1 MGVVQRWQGPFRGV
15 VDALSPTVSERHLVN
30 ARMRCFNFGS
40 ALKRSG
46 PNRSLPA
53 APSNSILTAS
63 AFVRPWGRPGCWS
76 NTPLL
81 PPPPGTAARW
91 QRGLRCGGGGTGAV
105 CGDVVRFL
113 PTPLWA
119 PLGRD
124 RAAVPAEVT
133 MLALRCAPRRG
144 DGVSGSQ
151 MWGTVGFSPQ
161 RGR

>member
-30 ARMRCFNFGS
+30 ARMRCFNFGL

-81 PPPPGTAARW
+81 PPRAQPPGGSAGCGAGAA
-91 QRGLRCGGGGTGAV
+91 
-105 CGDVVRFL
+105 
-113 PTPLWA
+113 A
-119 PLGRD
+119 PGPF
-124 RAAVPAEVT
+124 AG
-133 MLALRCAPRRG
+133 ML
-144 DGVSGSQ
+144 
-151 MWGTVGFSPQ
+151 
-161 RGR
+161 